1 MVIRR
6 IELTEAMMIRARL
19 PKRYWDADIANV
31 PDEFGHSSMVKSFV
45 GKIHEMVSDG
55 IGLLLFGPNN
65 HGKSYI
71 AASTLKAAKSCGFSV
86 LWIRAYEASD
96 MLIAREMYDTET
108 SIQDAMSSV
117 DLLVIDD
124 LGKEHETKSGYEK
137 GLFENL
143 VRARSDNKRSTV
155 ITSNVTPQEL
165 KAGYKKSMIEVLKA
179 SVIPLMVQG
188 KDFREIE
195 KGEIRARIGD
205 ASS

>member
-1 MVIRR
+1 MRR
-6 IELTEAMMIRARL
+6 VALTEAMLLRARL
-19 PKRYWDADIANV
+19 PKRYWDADIKNV
-31 PDEFGHSSMVKSFV
+31 PDEFDHSSTVKTYV
-45 GKIHEMVSDG
+45 DKIRDVVPDG

-71 AASTLKAAKSCGFSV
+71 AASILKEAKSCGFSV

-96 MLIAREMYDTET
+96 MFIDREMYDLDT

-124 LGKEHETKSGYEK
+124 LGKEHETRSGFEK

-143 VRARSDNKRSTV
+143 IRARSDNERSTI
-155 ITSNVTPQEL
+155 ITSNVTPKEL
-165 KAGYKKSMIEVLKA
+165 RIGYKPSMIEVLKA
-179 SVIPLMVQG
+179 SVVPVMVQG

-195 KGEIRARIGD
+195 KEKIRAKIGG
-205 ASS
+205 ASSR